1 MSVVVGNVASFVNPS
16 QSSPNALGYNA
27 ATRMLYLCS
36 FTGSF
41 SRLFRFSV
49 ETGDLAVLG
58 DLNGLAG
65 GATFFEGSYWYT
77 EQRSDRLHRVI
88 LNSST
93 GLVTEDVVIANMTGG
108 TKVLDYGDIDFDP
121 QSGLVI
127 ISCVVFSNGGT
138 RELATYNIATG
149 VYTVLWSGISTDP
162 LNQIAVAD
170 DGSIVN
176 HQTSS
181 GNLMTVSRTGIFSP
195 SFATSVGFTDIA
207 LIKCPPVFP

>member
-1 MSVVVGNVASFVNPS
+1 V
-16 QSSPNALGYNA
+16 
-27 ATRMLYLCS
+27 
-36 FTGSF
+36 
-41 SRLFRFSV
+41 
-49 ETGDLAVLG
+49 
-58 DLNGLAG
+58 
-65 GATFFEGSYWYT
+65 
-77 EQRSDRLHRVI
+77 
-88 LNSST
+88 
-93 GLVTEDVVIANMTGG
+93 
-108 TKVLDYGDIDFDP
+108 
-121 QSGLVI
+121 
-127 ISCVVFSNGGT
+127 SNGGT